1 MRVRQLTAYIL
12 RVELRK
18 PFRHASAERNY
29 SDNILVRAEL
39 ADGTT
44 GWGEGVPR
52 DYVTGETAE
61 GAIEQLLA
69 TPVAE
74 QLAGEPSNWQDVL
87 QLCDRFEPTAL
98 VDDPRQSYG
107 NSLRAAVE
115 LSLLDAY
122 GKLFGEPVS
131 RALESL
137 PDMPTSLLE
146 HRDTVRYSTTI
157 DAESGRKLWRSALKM
172 RAYGFRQCKVKVGAD
187 CEADTLRMR
196 VIRRWIGPR
205 VDLRV
210 DANEAWHPENVLRHA
225 RALAPFGIT
234 CIEQPVAHEELAA
247 LGELRR
253 ELGVQVMLDESLTSL
268 YDAHEAIRLD
278 ACDLFN
284 IRISKCGGLVRSLQ
298 LALLAHEQGLG
309 YQLGCHPGETGI
321 LSAAGRH
328 FACVVSGIRYLEG
341 SYDHH
346 VLATVPTTPDI
357 TFGYGGRA
365 LRISEPGLGVAL
377 ALEAAR
383 GSLRDERVVT
393 VDE

>member
-1 MRVRQLTAYIL
+1 MRVRQLTAYVL
-12 RVELRK
+12 RVQLRK
-18 PFRHASAERNY
+18 PFRHASAVRNY
-29 SDNILVRAEL
+29 SDNILIRAEL

-69 TPVAE
+69 TPVSE
-74 QLAGEPSNWQDVL
+74 QLAGEPASWLEVIAI
-87 QLCDRFEPTAL
+87 CDRFQPAAL
-98 VDDPRQSYG
+98 VDDPRGSYG

-131 RALESL
+131 KAIEAYPGVAESL
-137 PDMPTSLLE
+137 LARSDS
-146 HRDTVRYSTTI
+146 VRYSTTI
-157 DAESGRKLWRSALKM
+157 DAESKRKLWRSSLKM

-187 CEADTLRMR
+187 CDADAARMG

-205 VDLRV
+205 MDLRV
-210 DANEAWHPENVLRHA
+210 DANEAWLPEKVLQHA
-225 RALAPFGIT
+225 KALAPFDIT
-234 CIEQPVAHEELAA
+234 CIEQPVAHEELAS
-247 LGELRR
+247 LTELRR
-253 ELGVQVMLDESLTSL
+253 ELDVPVMLDESLTSL
-268 YDAHEAIRLD
+268 HDAHEAIRLS

-284 IRISKCGGLVRSLQ
+284 IRISKCGGVLNSLR
-298 LALLAHEQGLG
+298 LAMLAKEHGLG

-328 FACVVSGIRYLEG
+328 FASVVRDIRYLEG

-346 VLATVPTTPDI
+346 VLATVPTMPDL

-365 LRISEPGLGVAL
+365 PALTQPGLGVEL
-377 ALEAAR
+377 DLDVAR
-383 GSLRDERVVT
+383 GSLRDERVIT